1 MKRSIFLLC
10 TALLALGTARS
21 QQDGQDGQPWTLEA
35 CIRYAQQQNI
45 AVQKQALQVEQNR
58 VRLNTAQLSRLP
70 DVGASL
76 GSQMAFGRGRA
87 SNDTYIDANTL
98 SGSASV
104 SASVPVFQGLRI
116 KRQIAGGKLD
126 LQAAVADFERARE
139 DVAVN
144 VMSLYL
150 QVLYNKELVA
160 VAENQLALSTQ
171 QVGRSRALVANGKN
185 PESALYESLALQA
198 RDELAL
204 TQARGDLSLALL
216 DLSQAL
222 NRPSAQGF
230 DVVDPELD
238 STAVDAM
245 SHLRSPAEITAY
257 ALDNRPHIRAEK
269 LRLASSSEA
278 IRLARADRWP
288 QITLSGGYGTN
299 LYKNYVDSSSPLWSP
314 TEGFW
319 SQFRNNSSEYV
330 GLSINI
336 PIFNRMATRNNIRS
350 ADIGYRSQ
358 RLALTEAEQ
367 ALSKQI
373 EQAFYTAR
381 AAWDKYRSARK
392 ALDAARI
399 AFAYEEQKAAAGR
412 STVFDFNDAKTRMEK
427 AASEL
432 VQAKYEFIL
441 RTKILDFYGGTP
453 LSL

>member
-1 MKRSIFLLC
+1 MKRSILLLC
-10 TALLALGTARS
+10 TALAALSTVRG
-21 QQDGQDGQPWTLEA
+21 QQEGQPWTLEE
-35 CIRYAQQQNI
+35 CIRYAQQQNVT
-45 AVQKQALQVEQNR
+45 VQKRALQVEQNQ
-58 VRLNTAQLSRLP
+58 VQLNTAQMSRLP
-70 DVGASL
+70 DLGASL
-76 GSQMAFGRGRA
+76 NGQMAFGRGRA

-98 SGSASV
+98 SGSAGV

-126 LQAAVADFERARE
+126 LQAAVADHERARE

-150 QVLYNKELVA
+150 QVLFSRELVA
-160 VAENQLALSTQ
+160 VAESQLVLSNQ
-171 QVGRSRALVANGKN
+171 QVERSRALVANGKN

-198 RDELAL
+198 KDELTL

-222 NRPSAQGF
+222 NRPSAAGF
-230 DVVDPELD
+230 DIVDPDLD
-238 STAVDAM
+238 STAVDAL
-245 SHLRSPAEITAY
+245 SLLRSPAEITAY
-257 ALDNRPHIRAEK
+257 ALDNRPHIRAEQF
-269 LRLASSSEA
+269 RLASSSEA

-288 QITLSGGYGTN
+288 QITLTGGYGTN
-299 LYKNYVDSSSPLWSP
+299 LYKNYIRGGGP

-336 PIFNRMATRNNIRS
+336 PIFNRLATRNNIRT
-350 ADIGYRSQ
+350 ADIGYRNQ
-358 RLALTEAEQ
+358 QLTLTEAQQ
-367 ALSKQI
+367 ALSKEI
-373 EQAFYTAR
+373 EQAYYTAR

-399 AFAYEEQKAAAGR
+399 AFGYEEQKADAGR
-412 STVFDFNDAKTRMEK
+412 STVFDYNDAKTRMEK

>member
-1 MKRSIFLLC
+1 MKRSISLLC
-10 TALLALGTARS
+10 VAVGALGS
-21 QQDGQDGQPWTLEA
+21 VWGQQQGQPWTLEE
-35 CIRYAQQQNI
+35 CIRYAQQQNVT
-45 AVQKQALQVEQNR
+45 VQKRALQVEQNR
-58 VRLNTAQLSRLP
+58 VQLNTAQMSRLP
-70 DVGASL
+70 DLGASL
-76 GSQMAFGRGRA
+76 SGQMAFGRGRA

-98 SGSASV
+98 SGSAGV

-126 LQAAVADFERARE
+126 LQAAVADHERARE

-150 QVLYNKELVA
+150 QVLFNRELVA
-160 VAENQLALSTQ
+160 VAESQLALSSQ
-171 QVGRSRALVANGKN
+171 QVGMSRALVANGKN

-198 RDELAL
+198 KDELTL

-222 NRPSAQGF
+222 NRPSATGF
-230 DVVDPELD
+230 DIVDPELD

-257 ALDNRPHIRAEK
+257 ALDNRPHIRAEQF
-269 LRLASSSEA
+269 RLASSSEA

-288 QITLSGGYGTN
+288 QITLTGGYGTN
-299 LYKNYVDSSSPLWSP
+299 LYKNYIDGGVP

-319 SQFRNNSSEYV
+319 SQFRNNSSEYI

-336 PIFNRMATRNNIRS
+336 PIFNRLATRNNIRT
-350 ADIGYRSQ
+350 ADIGFRSQ
-358 RLALTEAEQ
+358 QLTLTEAQQ
-367 ALSKQI
+367 ALSKEI
-373 EQAFYTAR
+373 EQAYYTAR

-392 ALDAARI
+392 ALDAARV
-399 AFAYEEQKAAAGR
+399 AFDYEEQKADAGR
-412 STVFDFNDAKTRMEK
+412 STVFDYNDAKTRMEK

>member
-1 MKRSIFLLC
+1 MKRSILLLC
-10 TALLALGTARS
+10 TALAALSTVRG
-21 QQDGQDGQPWTLEA
+21 QQEGQPWTLEE
-35 CIRYAQQQNI
+35 CIRYAQQQNVT
-45 AVQKQALQVEQNR
+45 VQKRALQVEQNQ
-58 VRLNTAQLSRLP
+58 VQLNTAQMSRLP
-70 DVGASL
+70 DLGASL
-76 GSQMAFGRGRA
+76 NGQMAFGRGRA

-98 SGSASV
+98 SGSAGV

-126 LQAAVADFERARE
+126 LQAAVADHERARE

-150 QVLYNKELVA
+150 QVLFSRELVA
-160 VAENQLALSTQ
+160 VAESQLVLSNQ
-171 QVGRSRALVANGKN
+171 QVERSRALVANGKN

-198 RDELAL
+198 KDELTL

-222 NRPSAQGF
+222 NRPSAAGF
-230 DVVDPELD
+230 DIVDPDLD
-238 STAVDAM
+238 STAVDAL

-257 ALDNRPHIRAEK
+257 ALDNRPHIRAEQF
-269 LRLASSSEA
+269 RLASSSEA

-288 QITLSGGYGTN
+288 QITLTGGYGTN
-299 LYKNYVDSSSPLWSP
+299 LYKNYIRGGGP

-336 PIFNRMATRNNIRS
+336 PIFNRLATRNNIRT
-350 ADIGYRSQ
+350 ADIGYRNQ
-358 RLALTEAEQ
+358 QLTLTEAQQ
-367 ALSKQI
+367 ALSKEI
-373 EQAFYTAR
+373 EQAYYTAR

-399 AFAYEEQKAAAGR
+399 AFGYEEQKADAGR
-412 STVFDFNDAKTRMEK
+412 STVFDYNDAKTRMEK